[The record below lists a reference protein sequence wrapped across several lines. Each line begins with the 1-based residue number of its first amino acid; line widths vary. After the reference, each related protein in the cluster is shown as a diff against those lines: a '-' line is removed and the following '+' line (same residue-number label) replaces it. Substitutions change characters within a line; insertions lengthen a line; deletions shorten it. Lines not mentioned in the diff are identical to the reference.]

1 MFWLRQSTSV
11 TVAFGPG
18 LDITDGVTPE
28 TSLAT
33 AMDNASTGIRVSKNG
48 GNLIDRNS
56 GTAPVHDEVGWYG
69 VNLSTADTDTLGAL
83 QILFS
88 GATVNLPIW
97 MEFMIVPANVWDS
110 LFGADV
116 LQTDVTQW
124 LGTAAATPT
133 VAGVPEVDV
142 THMAG
147 GVQTVTDLKDFA
159 DAGYDPGTNKIQGV
173 VLVDTT
179 TDNSDMRGTDSAAL
193 ASVATEA
200 RLAELDAAN
209 LPTDVAAIPT
219 TAMRGTD
226 SAALA
231 SEVTSARM
239 GVLTDW
245 IDGNRLDLL
254 LDAIPTTAMRGTDSA
269 ALASVATEAR
279 LAELDAANLPTDIA
293 AIPTTA
299 MRGTDS
305 AALAS
310 VATEA
315 RLAELDA
322 GNLPTD
328 IAAIPTTAMRGTDSA
343 ATAASVAALNDVAAT
358 DIVSAGAITTLT
370 GAVVNVDSVD
380 TIALAGRVLVAGQ
393 VWAND
398 ITTWEG
404 VTDSAAY
411 AINNSDNQSAAAV
424 SALTTA
430 QADLDKLTG
439 SDGATLATAQANYA
453 PATAASVAALNDV
466 AATDIVSAGAI
477 TTLSGAV
484 VNVDLVDTITT
495 YTGNTL
501 QTGDTFALAN
511 GATGFTA
518 IDTVVDTILA
528 DTADM
533 QPKLGTPDADI
544 AADVAAVKVDTGNLA
559 TRITSTLFTGI
570 TSLAEWLGLMAGN
583 QVANSTALTEV
594 KASGAGSGTYDEST
608 DSLEAIAGAGGG
620 GAPTVAQIRTEMDSN
635 STQLAAI
642 VADTGELQTD
652 WANTGRLDTIL
663 DTAASGGS
671 APTAAAIRTE
681 IDSNSTQLAAIV
693 EDTGTTIPGTITTL
707 QATADAIPT
716 TAMRGTDSAALASVA
731 TEARLAELDAANLPT
746 DIAAIPTTAM
756 RGTDSAALASVATE
770 ARLAELDAANIPAD
784 IDAIPTTAM
793 RGTDNSA
800 TASVLGAAVGAS
812 ISADIAEVKAETALV
827 VADTNELQA
836 DDYPTLIAA
845 VQTVVDAIKTV
856 TDLLPSSGALT
867 DLPVNLTK
875 VLGTALAETTG
886 GRIAANLN
894 TFWDNADA
902 GTSQTVDDVGS
913 GGGTVDANVTQF
925 LGTTIV
931 ETSAGNIAANFDEF
945 YDNDDAITI
954 QNVDNVGAGAGGS
967 ATGAKQDKIIALL
980 GSEALVQTNILSGGT
995 IVLKQN
1001 DDHTIAADNEI
1012 TIIQSDAGSALFD
1025 KMSVAGTTM
1034 QVGFRRKKGGAVNDI
1049 AGTLVIGD
1057 VSHAADVTTMLV
1069 EVPAANTL
1077 NKVIGEY
1084 NYDIQLTTVGGDIST
1099 ELTGP
1104 AALTQDNAT

>member
-1 MFWLRQSTSV
+1 MYARNHATPETIAIGPVVQISDGAVQTTGC
-11 TVAFGPG
+11 TVRIIPDGVAEGDG
-18 LDITDGVTPE
+18 GGTTAYSTDGV
-28 TSLAT
+28 
-33 AMDNASTGIRVSKNG
+33 
-48 GNLIDRNS
+48 
-56 GTAPVHDEVGWYG
+56 
-69 VNLSTADTDTLGAL
+69 
-83 QILFS
+83 
-88 GATVNLPIW
+88 
-97 MEFMIVPANVWDS
+97 
-110 LFGADV
+110 V
-116 LQTDVTQW
+116 LY
-124 LGTAAATPT
+124 TPT
-133 VAGVPEVDV
+133 QAETNYTSFLLIAKKTGCIPASITVV
-142 THMAG
+142 TTASATNGNVVLSGETHTSA
-147 GVQTVTDLKDFA
+147 VIPTVT
-159 DAGYDPGTNKIQGV
+159 TC
-173 VLVDTT
+173 TT
-179 TDNSDMRGTDSAAL
+179 TTNNTD
-193 ASVATEA
+193 
-200 RLAELDAAN
+200 
-209 LPTDVAAIPT
+209 
-219 TAMRGTD
+219 MRGTD

-239 GVLTDW
+239 ATLTDW

-310 VATEA
+310 VLGAA
-315 RLAELDA
+315 A
-322 GNLPTD
+322 GADIATD
-328 IAAIPTTAMRGTDSA
+328 IAEVKAETALVVADTNELQTDDIPTT
-343 ATAASVAALNDVAAT
+343 L
-358 DIVSAGAITTLT
+358 
-370 GAVVNVDSVD
+370 
-380 TIALAGRVLVAGQ
+380 
-393 VWAND
+393 
-398 ITTWEG
+398 
-404 VTDSAAY
+404 
-411 AINNSDNQSAAAV
+411 
-424 SALTTA
+424 
-430 QADLDKLTG
+430 
-439 SDGATLATAQANYA
+439 ATL
-453 PATAASVAALNDV
+453 ATAASVAALNDV

-533 QPKLGTPDADI
+533 QPKLGTPAADI

-707 QATADAIPT
+707 QTTADAIPT

-793 RGTDNSA
+793 RGTDNAA

-1012 TIIQSDAGSALFD
+1012 TITQSDVGSALFD